1 MDDERLF
8 QKLNLKQ
15 MFMHPRKM
23 SMEAMSDS
31 SVDKDPPRNDSLE
44 DTNLRGSW
52 QKLLK
57 TSSDG

>member
-8 QKLNLKQ
+8 QKLSLKQ

-23 SMEAMSDS
+23 SMEAMSES
-31 SVDKDPPRNDSLE
+31 SQDKDRVRNDSLE
-44 DTNLRGSW
+44 ELGVKGSW

-57 TSSDG
+57 TSTDG